1 MKNRRLK
8 SILKILG
15 IIFALLILATCSYV
29 AYMQI
34 KYYRIEDNLALE
46 IKNNPTKILKPHTKY
61 TALTYNIG
69 FGAYDQ
75 EFSFFMDKGKMADGT
90 PVVGKHSRAVSKE
103 HTLNNTNGSKAL
115 VKKLSADYIL
125 LQEVDVKATRSY
137 GINQKEE
144 FENYFPTYGSVFALN
159 FHAPYMIYPFTEP
172 HGSVQAGLLTL
183 SNHSIESAT
192 RISYPV
198 DTGFFTKFFEL
209 DRCFTITRSKVSNG
223 KELVLI
229 NSHMSA
235 YDKGGTMRAKQIKLL
250 NDTMETE
257 YKKGNYVIVSGDFN
271 HALGGTV
278 GIFPTKQMLP
288 EWVFELTNE
297 DLTTGMSIIQAK
309 NYKKVPTCRS
319 CDIPYTKGVNYTSI
333 LDGFIVSDNITAT
346 VQNIDANF
354 MYSDHNPV
362 KLTFILN

>member
-1 MKNRRLK
+1 MKQHKLK
-8 SILKILG
+8 LIWKIVG
-15 IIFALLILATCSYV
+15 IVFGLLILSLGSYI

-34 KYYRIEDNLALE
+34 NYYRIEDNLALE
-46 IKNNPTKILKPHTKY
+46 VNNNPTKQLKPNTKY

-75 EFSFFMDKGKMADGT
+75 EFTFFMDKGKMADGT
-90 PVVGKHSRAVSKE
+90 PVVGKHGRAVSKE
-103 HTLNNTNGSKAL
+103 HTINNTNGSKEL

-144 FENYFPTYGSVFALN
+144 FENAFTNYGSVFALN

-172 HGSVQAGLLTL
+172 HGAVQAGLLTL

-192 RISYPV
+192 RISYPI
-198 DTGFFTKFFEL
+198 TTSFLSKFFDL

-223 KELVLI
+223 KELVVI

-235 YDKGGTMRAKQIKLL
+235 YDKGGTMRAKQLQLL
-250 NDTMETE
+250 NDTMESE
-257 YKKGNYVIVSGDFN
+257 YKKGNYVIVGGDFN

-297 DLTTGMSIIQAK
+297 DLTTGMSIINAK

-346 VQNIDANF
+346 AQNIDSDF

>member
-1 MKNRRLK
+1 MKNRGFKL
-8 SILKILG
+8 ILKIVG
-15 IIFALLILATCSYV
+15 IIFTLLILATGGYV
-29 AYMQI
+29 AYMQFT
-34 KYYRIEDNLALE
+34 YYRIEDNLALE
-46 IKNNPTKILKPHTKY
+46 VKNNQKKILKPHTKY
-61 TALTYNIG
+61 TALSYNIG

-75 EFSFFMDKGKMADGT
+75 EFSFFMDKGTMADGT
-90 PVVGKHSRAVSKE
+90 PVVGKHGRAVSKE
-103 HTLNNTNGSKAL
+103 HVITNTNGSKKL

-137 GINQKEE
+137 GVNQKEE
-144 FENYFPTYGSVFALN
+144 FEKEFTKYGSVFALN

-183 SNHSIESAT
+183 SNHAITSAT

-198 DTGFFTKFFEL
+198 TTSFLSKFFEL

-223 KELVLI
+223 KELVII

-250 NDTMETE
+250 NDTMTTE
-257 YKKGNYVIVSGDFN
+257 YKKGNYVIVGGDFN
-271 HALGGTV
+271 HVLGGTV
-278 GIFPTKQMLP
+278 GIFPSQQKLP

-297 DLTTGMSIIQAK
+297 DLIDGVSLINAK

-346 VQNIDANF
+346 VQNIDSDF